1 MEQVITVETQKQ
13 YDRVLALLVKD
24 GHDPFIQNGFKK
36 YGEDTYIHTYGD
48 KPKLFFGVTNNDFF
62 DDYLED
68 GLVISYED
76 FIKYHPMTQE
86 IASKLVRATND
97 EQNDNVN
104 HPNHYNSYSRE
115 VIDTLQ
121 GSMTPD
127 EFKGYLKGNI
137 MKYVTRYQFKN
148 GVEDLKKAQWYL
160 NKLEEVVENEKQT
173 YERQEL
179 GYYF

>member
-13 YDRVLALLVKD
+13 FDRVVALLLKD
-24 GHDPFIQNGFKK
+24 NKRPFRSNRFER
-36 YGEDTYIHTYGD
+36 YGVDTYIHVEDNTRNLYYGS
-48 KPKLFFGVTNNDFF
+48 TETSRF

-76 FIKYHPMTQE
+76 FIRYHPMTQE

-97 EQNDNVN
+97 EQTDNVN

-160 NKLEEVVENEKQT
+160 NKLTEVADKD
-173 YERQEL
+173 EL
-179 GYYF
+179 LEYSAF

>member
-24 GHDPFIQNGFKK
+24 GHEPFIENVFKEC
-36 YGEDTYIHTYGD
+36 GEDTYIHAHD
-48 KPKLFFGVTNNDFF
+48 KPSKLEFGNTGTDLF

-68 GLVISYED
+68 GLVITYED
-76 FIKYHPMTQE
+76 FIIYHPMTQE
-86 IASKLVRATND
+86 ISSKLVRATND
-97 EQNDNVN
+97 EQTDNVN

-160 NKLEEVVENEKQT
+160 NKLTEVADKD
-173 YERQEL
+173 EL
-179 GYYF
+179 LEYSAF

>member
-13 YDRVLALLVKD
+13 YDRVVALLVKD
-24 GHDPFIQNGFKK
+24 GHEPFSGNVFEK
-36 YGEDTYIHTYGD
+36 YRNDTYVHAYEDTPLLY
-48 KPKLFFGVTNNDFF
+48 FGYTESDLF

-76 FIKYHPMTQE
+76 FIRYNPMTQE
-86 IASKLVRATND
+86 IASKLVQATND
-97 EQNDNVN
+97 EKTDNVN

-148 GVEDLKKAQWYL
+148 GVEDLKKAKWYIE
-160 NKLEEVVENEKQT
+160 KLTEVVDDEI
-173 YERQEL
+173 
-179 GYYF
+179 

>member
-1 MEQVITVETQKQ
+1 MGQVITVETQNQ
-13 YDRVLALLVKD
+13 YDRVVALLVKE
-24 GHDPFIQNGFKK
+24 GHLAFYSNEFNRYK
-36 YGEDTYIHTYGD
+36 EDTYIRALDDAKQLY
-48 KPKLFFGVTNNDFF
+48 FGYTESDLF

-76 FIKYHPMTQE
+76 FIRYHPMTQE

-97 EQNDNVN
+97 EQTDNVN

-148 GVEDLKKAQWYL
+148 GVEDLKKAKWYIE
-160 NKLEEVVENEKQT
+160 KLTEVVDDEI
-173 YERQEL
+173 
-179 GYYF
+179 